1 MCDVFGAVTLQSASF
16 ARPGFHGQVANDI
29 TNIRTPRLREC
40 GECSATKMRSAE
52 SSRRQMEFAIEHT
65 RKFYSWRVLVT
76 HDTPSDVARLQM
88 IGYYPQ
94 SERSSKDLFSI
105 DLAEHGG
112 IRRATHTSG
121 DRKIANCSVE
131 LQDDKGMLILT
142 CESGYPPRLSFL
154 SISRNEV
161 RFQFLGPLPHHHAK
175 YVPYLSATAHRHR
188 NSTNH

>member
-1 MCDVFGAVTLQSASF
+1 MVKWLTILLIFALQG
-16 ARPGFHGQVANDI
+16 RGN
-29 TNIRTPRLREC
+29 
-40 GECSATKMRSAE
+40 AE
-52 SSRRQMEFAIEHT
+52 SAPLRKCEVLSRLAGKWNWQTSTHANSIPGTFS
-65 RKFYSWRVLVT
+65 FT

-121 DRKIANCSVE
+121 DLKIANCSVE
-131 LQDDKGMLILT
+131 VQDDKGMLILT

-161 RFQFLGPLPHHHAK
+161 RFQFLGPPPHHHAK
-175 YVPYLSATAHRHR
+175 YVPYLSATAQRHR